1 MLNDKM
7 RDALNGQLNAELYSA
22 YLYLSMA
29 AYFQSL
35 ELAGF
40 ANWMRVQVQEELV
53 HATKFYDFILGRQS
67 RVTLAAIAAPS
78 TAWPSP
84 RGAFEDAVKH
94 EQKVT
99 GLINELVDL
108 ALAEKD
114 HATATFLQW
123 FVAEQVEEEA
133 SAGAVVQ
140 KLKLAGEAGGGMYML
155 DRELATRVFTPPAA
169 ASAAAP

>member
-67 RVTLAAIAAPS
+67 RV
-78 TAWPSP
+78 
-84 RGAFEDAVKH
+84 H
-94 EQKVT
+94 
-99 GLINELVDL
+99 
-108 ALAEKD
+108 
-114 HATATFLQW
+114 
-123 FVAEQVEEEA
+123 
-133 SAGAVVQ
+133 
-140 KLKLAGEAGGGMYML
+140 
-155 DRELATRVFTPPAA
+155 
-169 ASAAAP
+169 